1 MSPCVMVTAY
11 RASSCWISTRSS
23 VDKDLPALH
32 NEPHVLRDGDVLQ
45 RVAGNGDDVGEQS
58 LGQPRLVHDGAQL
71 LVGVVLR
78 PRAPVLRHYP
88 APRAYLDHLPPL
100 LHLLPHR
107 M

>member
-78 PRAPVLRHYP
+78 PGAPVVRHYP
-88 APRAYLDHLPPL
+88 ARRAYLDQLRAVLDLVPDRL
-100 LHLLPHR
+100 
-107 M
+107 